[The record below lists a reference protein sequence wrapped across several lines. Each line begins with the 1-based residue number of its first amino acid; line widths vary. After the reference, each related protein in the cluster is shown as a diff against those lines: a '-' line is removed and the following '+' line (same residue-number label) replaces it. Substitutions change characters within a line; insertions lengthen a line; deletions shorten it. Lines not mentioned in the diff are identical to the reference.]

1 MKFEDVVIGLLL
13 GILFGLL
20 FGWAGV
26 ITNGFL
32 TCPF

>member
-1 MKFEDVVIGLLL
+1 MKFEDIAIGLLL

-26 ITNGFL
+26 ITNGFSN
-32 TCPF
+32 CPF